1 MSPMLSLFEA
11 VEIRELLSFKK
22 AALTKTKMFFESV
35 KEHYHTEV
43 LEEDIELSI
52 QEIEDLKN
60 ILIGSGAEIQK

>member
-1 MSPMLSLFEA
+1 MSSMSSLFEA

-22 AALTKTKMFFESV
+22 SALTKTKLFFESV
-35 KEHYHTEV
+35 KEHHHTEV

-60 ILIGSGAEIQK
+60 ILIGTGVEIQK

>member
-1 MSPMLSLFEA
+1 MSSMLSLFEA

-22 AALTKTKMFFESV
+22 SALTKTKLFLESV

-60 ILIGSGAEIQK
+60 ILIGSSVEIQK